1 MILVLLTGLQQTWWQ
16 KEKSERFFKQELLQ
30 KTNDIARTIDP
41 NLVKKLT
48 FTGGDTALYE
58 FRLISEILLSY
69 SNIITNVNLYTLN
82 LKDNKLYFGPES
94 SEVGSIHHIQPGTHY
109 IKPQKENFSIFTTGK
124 PAFMGPYTDEYGS
137 FITCLSPVIEPQT
150 GKTLMVVGL
159 DILSSTWYQ
168 ITINSILIPFFST
181 IIVLFLITIWYIYTT
196 KANRNNQERKTRYNL
211 SETIFTAIIGGFIT
225 LVFFLSGYRQ
235 GKEDSRLLFDL
246 HTENFSKY
254 FRSQLNYISQQSVIV
269 QNFFNASSDVTSFDF
284 HQFTKPI
291 IDENFGLS
299 FAYLKKEE
307 LSLTSKSRNDSLATY
322 RIKMVAPDDLKH
334 FPVGYNFS
342 KNKFFKHWNKHKINT
357 DRPISF
363 TPIQLTLN
371 GERQPTLI
379 TISPLYSLYTDNAED
394 YLVTFTGMQSLL
406 NRLTKTIYHDIPE
419 IDIDLVDISN
429 HNKIIPLANFY
440 PNKSSK
446 RQLSTETEYYKEYNL
461 YKVIPFQFMNR
472 SLALIYHPDNG
483 YKLLYQTSYW
493 WLSGTVMA
501 FLTIV
506 LTFLILFLQNRET
519 FLNDLVAKRTLELES
534 ALVKVEQSERLKNSL
549 LLNFSHELR
558 TPLNAILGFSDIL
571 ARELNQPEKKQMANH
586 ISVMGNRL
594 LITLNSIIKLA
605 QIEADGVRPNITP
618 ILIKP
623 IISSLLQPL
632 KKRAD
637 LKNISFKEQIEIDKP
652 ILVDADIFGDILFS
666 LTDNAVKF
674 TETGQVWITIAL
686 QNSNS
691 INIQDNE
698 ADYPSNSLL
707 IMVKD
712 TGIGISESQ
721 MQFIFDTFRQ
731 GSEGTDRSHEGS
743 GIGLSLTSKLVRL
756 LNGTISVQANEYEGT
771 TFIVSIPVELA
782 PPDTIITEKTSQPS
796 TPSNTIFAEDK
807 KANNENDHS
816 PKIFEHQLKPST
828 NTTKD
833 LTQNTKNDEKLNV
846 IEKPNV
852 SEKLNFI
859 KKTSEQSPLTSN
871 IYVLLISENQADNIL
886 TEHYLVDFC
895 RIDIATTSKLGYKYA
910 RQNYYNLIILD
921 TALKD
926 DNLGIQTLKLLRS
939 IKEYENTPIIAITG
953 YLNFEERQA
962 LIDQKVTIAISKP
975 YTKADLISYISKLTE
990 NIG

>member
-16 KEKSERFFKQELLQ
+16 KEKTERFFKQELLQ
-30 KTNDIARTIDP
+30 KTNDIARTIEP

-48 FTGGDTALYE
+48 FTGADTALYE

-82 LKDNKLYFGPES
+82 LKDNSLYFGPES
-94 SEVGSIHHIQPGTHY
+94 SEVGSIHHIQPGTRY
-109 IKPQKENFSIFTTGK
+109 NKPQKENFSIFTTGK
-124 PAFMGPYTDEYGS
+124 PSFMGPYSDEYGS
-137 FITCLSPVIEPQT
+137 FITCLSPVIEPET

-168 ITINSILIPFFST
+168 ISINSILIPFFST
-181 IIVLFLITIWYIYTT
+181 IIILFLITIWYIYTS
-196 KANRNNQERKTRYNL
+196 KSNKNRQEGKKQYNL
-211 SETIFTAIIGGFIT
+211 SETIFTAIIGSFVT
-225 LVFFLSGYRQ
+225 LVFFFSGYRQ
-235 GKEDSRLLFDL
+235 SKEDNRLLFDL

-269 QNFFNASSDVTSFDF
+269 QNFFNASSDVTPFDF
-284 HQFTKPI
+284 RRFTKPI

-307 LSLTSKSRNDSLATY
+307 LGQNTESLNDSLSKF

-342 KNKFFKHWNKHKINT
+342 KNNFFKNWTKHKANT
-357 DRPISF
+357 DRPITF
-363 TPIQLTLN
+363 NPIQLTLN
-371 GERQPTLI
+371 GEHQLTLI
-379 TISPLYSLYTDNAED
+379 TISPLYSLYTDKSED

-440 PNKSSK
+440 PNKSKK
-446 RQLSTETEYYKEYNL
+446 RELSTETEYYKEYNL

-472 SLALIYHPDNG
+472 SLALVYHPDSN

-501 FLTIV
+501 FLTVI
-506 LTFLILFLQNRET
+506 LTVLILFLQNRET
-519 FLNDLVAKRTLELES
+519 FLNELVAKRTLELES
-534 ALVKVEQSERLKNSL
+534 ALTKVEQSERLKSSL

-571 ARELNQPEKKQMANH
+571 TRELNQPEKKQMANH

-594 LITLNSIIKLA
+594 SITLNSIIKLA

-618 ILIKP
+618 VLLKP
-623 IISSLLQPL
+623 FISSLLYPL

-637 LKNISFKEQIEIDKP
+637 LKNIALKEQIDIEKP
-652 ILVDADIFGDILFS
+652 ILIDVDILGDILYS

-674 TETGQVWITIAL
+674 TETGHVWITVTL
-686 QNSNS
+686 QNSNT
-691 INIQDNE
+691 INTKTINAE
-698 ADYPSNSLL
+698 NLSNSLL
-707 IMVKD
+707 IIVKD
-712 TGIGISESQ
+712 TGIGINESQ
-721 MQFIFDTFRQ
+721 MHYIFDTFRQ
-731 GSEGTDRSHEGS
+731 GSEGTDRNYEGS

-756 LNGTISVQANEYEGT
+756 LNGTITVQTNEFEGT
-771 TFIVSIPVELA
+771 TFVVSLPVELA
-782 PPDTIITEKTSQPS
+782 HDEAIIEEQPLVPSMPPTITSTEEPEIPKEENPASKVKGQQIDISTAASQDLS
-796 TPSNTIFAEDK
+796 YNT
-807 KANNENDHS
+807 N
-816 PKIFEHQLKPST
+816 
-828 NTTKD
+828 KD
-833 LTQNTKNDEKLNV
+833 ETLQ
-846 IEKPNV
+846 V
-852 SEKLNFI
+852 SEKLNYI
-859 KKTSEQSPLTSN
+859 KKTSEKSPLASN

-895 RIDIATTSKLGYKYA
+895 RIDIATSAKLGYKYA
-910 RQNYYNLIILD
+910 RQNFYNLIILD
-921 TALKD
+921 TTLKD

-990 NIG
+990 NNG

>member
-16 KEKSERFFKQELLQ
+16 KEKTERFFKQELLQ

-48 FTGGDTALYE
+48 FTGADTALYE

-82 LKDNKLYFGPES
+82 LKDNSLYFGPES
-94 SEVGSIHHIQPGTHY
+94 SEVGSIHHIQPGTRY
-109 IKPQKENFSIFTTGK
+109 NKPQKENFSIFTTGK
-124 PAFMGPYTDEYGS
+124 PSFMGPYTDEYGS
-137 FITCLSPVIEPQT
+137 FITCLSPVIEPET

-168 ITINSILIPFFST
+168 ISINSILIPFFST

-196 KANRNNQERKTRYNL
+196 KLSNKNQDKRAHYNL
-211 SETIFTAIIGGFIT
+211 SETIFTAIIGGFVT
-225 LVFFLSGYRQ
+225 LVFFFSGYRQ
-235 GKEDSRLLFDL
+235 SKEDSRLLFDL

-269 QNFFNASSDVTSFDF
+269 QNFFNASSDVTPIDF

-299 FAYLKKEE
+299 FAYLKKE
-307 LSLTSKSRNDSLATY
+307 SLPLNHDILVDSISTY
-322 RIKMVAPDDLKH
+322 RIKMVAPDNLKH

-342 KNKFFKHWNKHKINT
+342 ESRYFKYWNKQKNST
-357 DRPISF
+357 SRPISF
-363 TPIQLTLN
+363 APVHLSIN
-371 GERQPTLI
+371 GERQATVI
-379 TISPLYSLYTDNAED
+379 TISPLYSLYSDKAED
-394 YLVTFTGMQSLL
+394 YLVTFTALQSLL
-406 NRLTKTIYHDIPE
+406 NRLTKTIYNDIPE

-429 HNKIIPLANFY
+429 NNKILPLANFY
-440 PNKSSK
+440 QNTSSK
-446 RQLSTETEYYKEYNL
+446 REIVGETDYYKGYNL

-472 SLALIYHPDNG
+472 SLALIYRPNSD

-501 FLTIV
+501 FLTVI
-506 LTFLILFLQNRET
+506 LTVLILFLQNRET
-519 FLNDLVAKRTLELES
+519 FLNELVAKRTLELES
-534 ALVKVEQSERLKNSL
+534 ALTKVEQSERLKSSL

-571 ARELNQPEKKQMANH
+571 TRELNQPEKKQMANH

-594 LITLNSIIKLA
+594 SITLNSIIKLA
-605 QIEADGVRPNITP
+605 QIEADGVRPNITAV
-618 ILIKP
+618 LLKP
-623 IISSLLQPL
+623 YISSLLYPL

-637 LKNISFKEQIEIDKP
+637 LKNIAFNEQIEIDKP
-652 ILVDADIFGDILFS
+652 ILIDVDILGDILYS

-674 TETGQVWITIAL
+674 TETGHVWITVTL
-686 QNSNS
+686 QNSNT
-691 INIQDNE
+691 INTKTINAE
-698 ADYPSNSLL
+698 NLSNSLL
-707 IMVKD
+707 IIVKD

-721 MQFIFDTFRQ
+721 MQYIFDTFRQ
-731 GSEGTDRSHEGS
+731 GSEGTDRNYEGS

-756 LNGTISVQANEYEGT
+756 LNGTITVQTNEYEGT
-771 TFIVSIPVELA
+771 SFIVSVPVELA
-782 PPDTIITEKTSQPS
+782 HPDAIIEEQPPVQS
-796 TPSNTIFAEDK
+796 TPPTFTSSEETEIPKEENSAFIINGQQLDISPAASQDISYNTNKE
-807 KANNENDHS
+807 ETW
-816 PKIFEHQLKPST
+816 Q
-828 NTTKD
+828 
-833 LTQNTKNDEKLNV
+833 
-846 IEKPNV
+846 V
-852 SEKLNFI
+852 SEKLNYI
-859 KKTSEQSPLTSN
+859 KKTSEKSPLASN

-895 RIDIATTSKLGYKYA
+895 RIDIATSAKLGYKYA
-910 RQNYYNLIILD
+910 RQNFYNLIILD
-921 TALKD
+921 TTLKY

-975 YTKADLISYISKLTE
+975 YTKADLISYISKITE
-990 NIG
+990 NNG